1 MIFCFPFLSY
11 ICTYGFT
18 STAEILLSALPGRKC
33 TLQITW
39 WSCHSLHVR
48 VGTCTP
54 HRQFVQLDLGNR
66 EPRGKKRLADFN
78 LLVFMFSVQQPNTC
92 LLQHVFTSLL
102 KTNKVYGKEKKKTLQ
117 SVSFN
122 SSSVAEVVGWQLCV
136 SPSISKQCLSL
147 KTNSCQLHSPKVFNV
162 FAFVRHFEKC
172 IYSSENTFKREISWL
187 FYFRKFS
194 EFMGILVWEE
204 FLICMLCHDISE
216 KYSFYNGKKHQK
228 KISKYTV

>member
-1 MIFCFPFLSY
+1 MY
-11 ICTYGFT
+11 IWIYQHSWDSSV
-18 STAEILLSALPGRKC
+18 ST
-33 TLQITW
+33 TW
-39 WSCHSLHVR
+39 WEMHAPNNMMELPFPPCACGHMHTPQTICAAGFGKQRAQRKKETGRFQPACFYVFSATAKYVPAA
-48 VGTCTP
+48 TC
-54 HRQFVQLDLGNR
+54 LY
-66 EPRGKKRLADFN
+66 
-78 LLVFMFSVQQPNTC
+78 FSVENQQG
-92 LLQHVFTSLL
+92 LW
-102 KTNKVYGKEKKKTLQ
+102 KGEKKTLQ